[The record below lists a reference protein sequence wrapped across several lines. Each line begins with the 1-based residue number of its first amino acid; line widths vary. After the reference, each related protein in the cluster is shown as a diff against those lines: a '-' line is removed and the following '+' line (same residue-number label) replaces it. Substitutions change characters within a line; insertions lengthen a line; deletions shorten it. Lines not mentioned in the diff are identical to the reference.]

1 MRMKSVLQPAVLVLL
16 VGTLALAPLGC
27 LPGGKELAMAFVEEW
42 MEDNNISPTTFVG
55 IANIGRRLAS
65 GSTGDPKAD
74 AALATASMIRVFLE
88 AESLMDMGRKT
99 DNATAMEAAIKLRP
113 SDWSYQLSRST
124 LALKQGEED
133 KGTAVYSIAYNSN
146 LRDKNRSASTR
157 FYNQVITEYEVVV
170 KGTRFPSFKAETQA
184 KVYNDLR
191 EAYQWRYDA
200 TKDINDG
207 KMADL
212 YRAKYDTINK
222 KK

>member
-1 MRMKSVLQPAVLVLL
+1 VRMKSVLQPAVLVLL

-55 IANIGRRLAS
+55 FANIGRRLAS

-74 AALATASMIRVFLE
+74 AALATANMIRVFLE
-88 AESLMDMGRKT
+88 AESLMDKGRKT
-99 DNATAMEAAIKLRP
+99 DNATAMEGAIKLRP
-113 SDWSYQLSRST
+113 NDWSYLLSRST

-133 KGTAVYSIAYNSN
+133 KGSAVYSIAYNCN
-146 LRDKNRSASTR
+146 LRDENRSASTR
-157 FYNQVITEYEVVV
+157 FYNQVIIEYEAVV

-191 EAYQWRYDA
+191 EAYQWRYDS

-212 YRAKYDTINK
+212 YRAKYDAINK

>member
-1 MRMKSVLQPAVLVLL
+1 MRMKKVLQPAILVLL
-16 VGTLALAPLGC
+16 VGTLALAPMGC

-55 IANIGRRLAS
+55 VANIGRRLAS

-74 AALATASMIRVFLE
+74 AALETASIIRTFLE
-88 AESLMDMGRKT
+88 AESLMDKGRKT
-99 DNATAMEAAIKLRP
+99 DDATAMEGAIKLRP
-113 SDWSYQLSRST
+113 NDWSYQLSRST

-133 KGTAVYSIAYNSN
+133 KGTAVYSFAYNCN
-146 LRDKNRSASTR
+146 LRDKNRSATTR

-184 KVYNDLR
+184 KVYGDLR
-191 EAYQWRYDA
+191 EAYQWRYDV

-212 YRAKYDTINK
+212 YRAKYDAINK

>member
-1 MRMKSVLQPAVLVLL
+1 MRMRNVLQPTVLVLL

-55 IANIGRRLAS
+55 LANIGRRLAS

-74 AALATASMIRVFLE
+74 AALGTASMIRAFLE
-88 AESLMDMGRKT
+88 AESLMDKGRKT
-99 DNATAMEAAIKLRP
+99 DNATAMEGAIKLRP
-113 SDWSYQLSRST
+113 NDWSYQLSRST

-133 KGTAVYSIAYNSN
+133 KGTAVYSFAYSCMI
-146 LRDKNRSASTR
+146 RDKNRSATTR
-157 FYNQVITEYEVVV
+157 FYNQAITEYEVVV
-170 KGTRFPSFKAETQA
+170 KGPRFPSFKAETQA
-184 KVYNDLR
+184 KVYDELR
-191 EAYQWRYDA
+191 QAYEWRYDV

-212 YRAKYDTINK
+212 YRSKYDAINK